1 MAATMLN
8 DMKSIPWKL
17 NQLLE
22 RKRKFYLIALFFM
35 SILLSLIE
43 TAGVSVVMPFIS
55 VASNPEILDSG
66 RYKFFY
72 DFLGFTDKNRFII
85 AFGSGIIVFY
95 LFRSIYNIFYS
106 YSINKFS
113 LGTFRYFAG
122 RIFKTYLAL
131 PYKLYVYKNPSV
143 MGGMVSGEANK
154 LSALLLNFLQIFS
167 ESITVL
173 MLYVFMVMV
182 NWQITLVLTAILI
195 LIIFVVFFTLIRVS
209 KKLGEKSYLANVQL
223 GRTISETFR
232 NFKFIKLK
240 GNQEEIFKTFRV
252 STETMSHTS
261 IISSTLGSI
270 PKNILENLG
279 FSLLIA
285 VVCYILWRY
294 NSAAMVIPV
303 ISMYALALY
312 RMLPSIN
319 RILGYFNSIAFL
331 QKSLHLIYEELQLE
345 VDDEGQQP
353 VVFNHSIQ
361 CKNIWFRYLKGNDV
375 IKDISLEIKRGEK
388 IAFTG
393 ESGSGKTTMVDIII
407 GIYRPL
413 KGRLLV
419 DDVLIDNNNIRSWRS
434 KIGYIPQD
442 IYLFDGTVAENIT
455 FGSEHNNEKII
466 EVLKKAKMWSFLETK
481 EGIHTRVGEG
491 GIQLSGGQ
499 KQRIGIARALYNDP
513 EVLVLDEATSS
524 LDDETEAQI
533 MNEIYD
539 VSGSKTL
546 IIIAHRLSTVKRCD
560 RQIRIE
566 DGVI

>member
-8 DMKSIPWKL
+8 DIKSIPWKL

-22 RKRKFYLIALFFM
+22 RKRKFYLIILFFM

-55 VASNPEILDSG
+55 IASNPEILDSG
-66 RYKFFY
+66 RYKYFY
-72 DFLGFTDKNRFII
+72 DLLGFADKNKFII
-85 AFGSGIIVFY
+85 AFGFGIILFY

-113 LGTFRYFAG
+113 LGTYRYFAS

-143 MGGMVSGEANK
+143 MGGIVATEANN
-154 LSALLLNFLQIFS
+154 LSTFLLHFLQIFS

-173 MLYVFMVMV
+173 MLYIFMVMV

-195 LIIFVVFFTLIRVS
+195 LIIFVVFFTLIRAS
-209 KKLGEKSYLANVQL
+209 KKLGESRYRANVRL
-223 GRTISETFR
+223 NRTISETFR

-240 GNQEEIFKTFRV
+240 GNQEEIFKTFRS

-319 RILGYFNSIAFL
+319 RILGYFNAIAFL
-331 QKSLHLIYEELQLE
+331 QKSLHLIYDELQLE
-345 VDDEGQQP
+345 VDNEGQQD

-375 IKDISLEIKRGEK
+375 IKNISLEIKRGEK

-413 KGRLLV
+413 KGQLLV

-455 FGSEHNNEKII
+455 FGSDHNNEKII
-466 EVLKKAKMWSFLETK
+466 EVLKKAKMWSCLETK
-481 EGIHTRVGEG
+481 EGLHTRVGEG
-491 GIQLSGGQ
+491 GLQLSGGQ